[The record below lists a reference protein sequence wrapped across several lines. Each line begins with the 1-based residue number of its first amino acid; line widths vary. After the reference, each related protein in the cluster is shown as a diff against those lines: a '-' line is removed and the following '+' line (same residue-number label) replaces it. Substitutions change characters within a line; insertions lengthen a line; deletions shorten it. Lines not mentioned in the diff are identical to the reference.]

1 LTIRTGLFPTSALGA
16 QGLEHNIF
24 ICRSHRRL
32 WFKENKKAGDA
43 MRIWTFANQKG
54 GIGKTTTCV
63 ALGGMAADLGLRV
76 LMLDLDP
83 QGSLSSYFKLNP
95 DQTQAS
101 SLSLFQERK
110 NLSADFIGQLII
122 KTPFKNLCLL
132 PASMGLA
139 TLERQSIGPEGM
151 GLVIKKSLDLIS
163 EDFDLALIDCP
174 PALGVLMVNALA
186 ACDLLVMPVQT
197 EYLALKGTERMI
209 NALKMINR
217 SRNSELP
224 YLLVPTMY
232 DRRTSA
238 SVTSLQTLRH
248 TYGDRVW
255 PGRIPI
261 DTRLRDASRMGLPPH
276 LVAQESQGIDGYRS
290 LLGYLLPQKALKAL
304 REHVS

>member
-1 LTIRTGLFPTSALGA
+1 
-16 QGLEHNIF
+16 
-24 ICRSHRRL
+24 
-32 WFKENKKAGDA
+32 
-43 MRIWTFANQKG
+43 MRVWTFANQKG

-63 ALGGMAADLGLRV
+63 ALGGLAADLGLRV
-76 LMLDLDP
+76 LMVDLDP

-110 NLSADFIGQLII
+110 QLSADFIGQLII
-122 KTPFKNLCLL
+122 NTPFKNLCLL

-163 EDFDLALIDCP
+163 ADFDLALIDCP

-197 EYLALKGTERMI
+197 EFLALKGTERML
-209 NALKMINR
+209 NALNMINR
-217 SRNSELP
+217 SRKTELP
-224 YLLVPTMY
+224 YLLVPTLY

-248 TYGDRVW
+248 TYGNRVW

-261 DTRLRDASRMGLPPH
+261 DTRLRDASKMGLPPH
-276 LVAQESQGIDGYRS
+276 LVAEESQGIDGYRS

-304 REHVS
+304 REHVG